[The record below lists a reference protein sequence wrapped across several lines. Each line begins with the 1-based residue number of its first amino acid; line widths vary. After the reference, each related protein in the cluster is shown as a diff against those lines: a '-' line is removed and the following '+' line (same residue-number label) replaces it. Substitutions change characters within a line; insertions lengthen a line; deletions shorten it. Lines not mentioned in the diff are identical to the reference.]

1 MRVMLILEDISSKM
15 GVYNRMPV
23 ILPMCKISKSGG
35 IFMRKQNRLKIT
47 AAVLA
52 GFLVLTDTAYA
63 QGGISG
69 KVLKSDIR
77 AYINGEPIMTY
88 NIDGYTGVIAEEL
101 RNYGFD
107 VEWSPESRKLFV
119 NRDYQAADINNE
131 HNFSEPDGQIKYA
144 YETDIVTY
152 VGGNEAKSFNIGGM
166 TVIQIKELDVFG
178 DVVWDEGK
186 REVHYTDRM
195 PWTIDLSSGEESAVH
210 EGMGPYKD
218 GINGIK
224 AVFTKNEQGI
234 FDAESENLGHFSWI
248 NLSYDKELGGL
259 QLGFS
264 IVAHHMMAD
273 VEFSNLCTDMCT
285 IGYDGTR
292 WKETPETANKH
303 MKILINGEPV
313 HIKDV
318 RMGKGNNH
326 QDYYFI
332 LDLDIQKEDINSLS
346 IECNI

>member
-1 MRVMLILEDISSKM
+1 
-15 GVYNRMPV
+15 
-23 ILPMCKISKSGG
+23 
-35 IFMRKQNRLKIT
+35 
-47 AAVLA
+47 
-52 GFLVLTDTAYA
+52 
-63 QGGISG
+63 
-69 KVLKSDIR
+69 
-77 AYINGEPIMTY
+77 
-88 NIDGYTGVIAEEL
+88 
-101 RNYGFD
+101 
-107 VEWSPESRKLFV
+107 
-119 NRDYQAADINNE
+119 
-131 HNFSEPDGQIKYA
+131 
-144 YETDIVTY
+144 
-152 VGGNEAKSFNIGGM
+152 M

-178 DVVWDEGK
+178 DVVWDEEK

-224 AVFTKNEQGI
+224 AVFTKNEQGV
-234 FDAESENLGHFSWI
+234 FDAESENLGHLSWI

-303 MKILINGEPV
+303 MKIYINGEPV

-332 LDLDIQKEDINSLS
+332 LDLDIQKDDINSLS
-346 IECNI
+346 MECSI